1 MTVKEKI
8 DTYRALINNGTDRV
22 EQFYE
27 ALENT
32 GDMKFD
38 YAEYAITAPVN
49 CDEELKRMESVDYDA
64 VCAIMTMLLRED
76 HFCNGS
82 FERRYREGQVL
93 PVLKRMITMLEK
105 QDNGS
110 CGVIECI
117 KGDITKNINVSAIVN
132 AANCSLLGGGG
143 VDGAIHK
150 AAGKELLEECK
161 TLGGC
166 NTGRAKITK
175 AYNLPCR
182 YVIHTV
188 GPVWK
193 GGNNNEEE
201 LLRECYLN
209 SLGIA
214 MEKGIRSVA
223 FPSISTG
230 VYAFPVDKAAQIAVK
245 TVHKFLSEH
254 RGKFDRVVWVLF
266 DDNTYHT
273 YLEACAGIC
282 SSQMESR
289 EPGKKKVIGFY
300 SENDQDTGCFSN
312 WYQAEF
318 DYAGVHYLS
327 AEQYMMAHKA
337 KVFRDWESYDQIMKS
352 SDLKEIK
359 ALGRHVR
366 EYDDTLWSSI
376 RQHIMR
382 RGIRAKFQQ
391 NTDIRLKLMKTGYTI
406 LAECAEKDFIWG
418 IGLPVTDERVQDISQ
433 WKGQNLLGKALMQV
447 RADMFSWSVMPDDY
461 EDAMEAPANDLW
473 QMTIGELRLLPLVGE
488 AINVYLE
495 IVKYNC
501 GKSVV
506 DEIMN
511 VPMESIEHNM
521 RFNTGGG
528 LPIAEFYE
536 TKQEIYDFVKHDCL

>member
-1 MTVKEKI
+1 MEIKEKI
-8 DTYRALINNGTDRV
+8 EIYRSLLNNGSGRV
-22 EQFYE
+22 KPFYE
-27 ALENT
+27 ALEKT

-38 YAEYAITAPVN
+38 YTEYAISAPVN
-49 CDEELKRMESVDYDA
+49 CNEELKRVENVDYDIC
-64 VCAIMTMLLRED
+64 CAIMTMLLRED
-76 HFCNGS
+76 HFDNGS

-93 PVLKRMITMLEK
+93 PVLKRMIEMLEG
-105 QDNGS
+105 QDRGD

-117 KGDITKNINVSAIVN
+117 KGDITKNINVSAIAN

-143 VDGAIHK
+143 VDGAIHR

-161 TLGGC
+161 KLGGC
-166 NTGRAKITK
+166 ETGRAKITK

-188 GPVWK
+188 GPVWR
-193 GGNNNEEE
+193 GGEQNEEK

-214 MEKGIRSVA
+214 MENGIRSVA

-230 VYAFPVDKAAQIAVK
+230 VYAFPVDKAAKIAVQ
-245 TVHKFLSEH
+245 TVHRFLAEH
-254 RGKFDRVVWVLF
+254 QGKFDKIVWVLF
-266 DDNTYHT
+266 DDSTYHT
-273 YLEACAGIC
+273 YLEACAGLC
-282 SSQMESR
+282 SSQTATG

-300 SENDQDTGCFSN
+300 SEDDPDTGCFSN
-312 WYQAEF
+312 WYRAEF

-337 KVFRDWESYDQIMKS
+337 KVFRDWETYDQIMKS

-359 ALGRHVR
+359 TLGRHVR

-391 NTDIRLKLMKTGYTI
+391 NTDIRLKLMKTEYSV
-406 LAECAEKDFIWG
+406 LAECAEKDSIWG
-418 IGLPVTDERVQDISQ
+418 IGLPVNDERVQDFSQ
-433 WKGQNLLGKALMQV
+433 WRGQNLLGKVLMQV
-447 RADMFSWSVMPDDY
+447 RADMFSWSVMPGDY
-461 EDAMEAPANDLW
+461 EEAMEEPANTLW
-473 QMTIGELRLLPLVGE
+473 KMTVGELRQLPLVGE
-488 AINVYLE
+488 AVNIYLE

-501 GKSVV
+501 GSSTIN
-506 DEIMN
+506 DIMN
-511 VPMESIEHNM
+511 VSMENIEQSM
-521 RFNTGGG
+521 RYNTGGG

-536 TKQEIYDFVKHDCL
+536 TKQEIYDFVKHECL